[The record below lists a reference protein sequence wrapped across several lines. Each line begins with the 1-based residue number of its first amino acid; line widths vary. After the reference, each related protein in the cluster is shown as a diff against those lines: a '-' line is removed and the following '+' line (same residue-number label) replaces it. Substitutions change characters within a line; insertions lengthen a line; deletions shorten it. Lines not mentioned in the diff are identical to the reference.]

1 MNSPKGSRL
10 DVLRVG
16 KCSVWESGKA
26 HAVVAASQVLPVAS
40 FQGNLVFDVLDG
52 PDLSGRVSFGLESGH
67 IGVGISGSAIFD
79 ADGEIVAVVSHD
91 GHWTDW
97 DIRSS
102 DFGWRCLF
110 VAIHMDT
117 TDCD

>member
-1 MNSPKGSRL
+1 MS
-10 DVLRVG
+10 
-16 KCSVWESGKA
+16 
-26 HAVVAASQVLPVAS
+26 VAS